1 MNHKM
6 PVVKRILCLANS
18 KKMSGRCVAGREVLA
33 KSPGPW
39 IRPVSERASHEV
51 SEDERQY
58 DDGSD
63 PRVLDIIDVPLIRHQ
78 PHACQT
84 ENWLL
89 DPNYYWTRIRQV
101 GWGELR
107 SYIESPPTLWTNGRS
122 TFNGSNDEIL
132 CPEADELPG
141 SLYLIHV
148 ASLEIRVLAP
158 GAAFNNPKRRVLADF
173 WYRGVHYAFWV
184 TDPVI
189 ERIYKARSDGTYQVG
204 ESCLCVSLGEPFRKG
219 EEEFRYKLVAAVIQ
233 REGTRP

>member
-1 MNHKM
+1 M
-6 PVVKRILCLANS
+6 PIVKRILCLANS

-33 KSPGPW
+33 NGPGPW
-39 IRPVSERASHEV
+39 IRPISARPSEEV

-58 DDGSD
+58 QNGSD
-63 PRVLDIIDVPLIRHQ
+63 PRVLDVMDIPLIGHQ

-89 DPNYYWTRIRQV
+89 DPNSYWERVQQV
-101 GWGELR
+101 GWDELKD
-107 SYIESPPTLWTNGRS
+107 YVENPPTLWTNGRS
-122 TFNGSNDEIL
+122 TINGSNDEI
-132 CPEADELPG
+132 PRADADALPR

-148 ASLEIRVLAP
+148 ASLELRVFAP
-158 GAAFNNPKRRVLADF
+158 GAAYRKPKRRVLADF
-173 WYRGVHYAFWV
+173 WYRGVRYAFWV

-189 ERIYKARSDGTYQVG
+189 ERDYKARNDGTYQVG

-219 EEEFRYKLVAAVIQ
+219 EDEFRYKLVAAVIQ